1 MRPRLRVI
9 NLISKYLKGKIL
21 DAGCADGRNTAGFKN
36 VIGIDI
42 DKNQLEIAKE
52 KGLRCYQMNLEKR
65 LRFKD
70 GEFDTIICVH
80 VLEHLRSPFETV
92 QEFKRILKKNGT
104 LIIALPNS
112 DSIYWQDGVVPPS
125 RSAHLYFF
133 NYKTAKEF
141 IERCGLRIIDYYVN
155 YPTRFRTIGKLF
167 RKLPFIKTHW
177 TDMWFIT
184 RKN

>member
-1 MRPRLRVI
+1 VRPRLRVI
-9 NLISKYLKGKIL
+9 NLISKYMKGKIL
-21 DAGCADGRNTAGFKN
+21 DAGCADGRNTAGFRN

-42 DKNQLEIAKE
+42 DKNQLEIAKK

-65 LRFKD
+65 LRFKNE
-70 GEFDTIICVH
+70 EFDTIVCAH

-112 DSIYWQDGVVPPS
+112 DSICWYSSPK
-125 RSAHLYFF
+125 HLYFF
-133 NYKTAKEF
+133 NHKTAKEF

-155 YPTRFRTIGKLF
+155 YPLRFRTIGKLF